1 MIARYLLKSCDAL
14 VALRWRAFVKSC
26 VVLVALVFGANPLL
40 AQNPTYSTKVKS
52 LYLPSQEKA
61 IGRLLPT
68 AEVKIIAEQGDKV
81 EIEIS
86 GWIEDGVPSAVY
98 FVPNRRILVA
108 GINKS
113 TKFDFTTLDSIQDGG
128 KKWLQI
134 KAKFLSDKDGFSE
147 DLEAMWKSAEEM
159 YLANCAICHKLH
171 EKTEFN
177 ANQWPSMINSMLSRT
192 AISKE
197 ESYLL
202 IQYLQKNAKD
212 MPYKK

>member
-1 MIARYLLKSCDAL
+1 MASISKALLI
-14 VALRWRAFVKSC
+14 VAFVFTN
-26 VVLVALVFGANPLL
+26 ALL
-40 AQNPTYSTKVKS
+40 AETYSAKVKQ
-52 LYLPSQEKA
+52 LYLPEQPKA
-61 IGRLLPT
+61 VGRLLPT
-68 AEVKIIAEQGDKV
+68 AEVKILGDLGDKV

-86 GWIEDGVPSAVY
+86 GWIEDGVPSAIY

-113 TKFDFTTLDSIQDGG
+113 TQYKFDDGKSVEDGG
-128 KKWLQI
+128 KKWIQI
-134 KAKFLSDKDGFSE
+134 KTKFLTEKDGFS
-147 DLEAMWKSAEEM
+147 DDVDSLYKSAEEM
-159 YLANCAICHKLH
+159 FNTNCAICHKLH
-171 EKTEFN
+171 PTKEFN

>member
-1 MIARYLLKSCDAL
+1 MRVLKASGLKAVL
-14 VALRWRAFVKSC
+14 IIAFVC
-26 VVLVALVFGANPLL
+26 TNALM
-40 AQNPTYSTKVKS
+40 AQNPTYASKVKS
-52 LYLPSQEKA
+52 LYLPEQTKA
-61 IGRLLPT
+61 VGRLLPT
-68 AEVKIIAEQGDKV
+68 AEVKVIGESGDKV
-81 EIEIS
+81 EVEIS

-113 TKFDFTTLDSIQDGG
+113 TKYDFTTLDSIEDGG

-134 KAKFLSDKDGFSE
+134 KAKFLSEKDGFSE

-159 YLANCAICHKLH
+159 YVANCAICHKLH
-171 EKTEFN
+171 EKTEFS

-192 AISKE
+192 AISKD

>member
-1 MIARYLLKSCDAL
+1 MASVAKALL
-14 VALRWRAFVKSC
+14 VVAFVFTN
-26 VVLVALVFGANPLL
+26 ALL
-40 AQNPTYSTKVKS
+40 AETYSAKVKQ
-52 LYLPSQEKA
+52 LYLPEQPKA
-61 IGRLLPT
+61 VGRLLPT
-68 AEVKIIAEQGDKV
+68 AEVKMLGDSGDKV

-98 FVPNRRILVA
+98 FAPNRRILVA

-113 TKFDFTTLDSIQDGG
+113 TQYKFDDGKSVEDGG
-128 KKWLQI
+128 KKWIQI
-134 KAKFLSDKDGFSE
+134 KAKFLTEKDGFS
-147 DLEAMWKSAEEM
+147 DDVDSMYKSAEEM
-159 YLANCAICHKLH
+159 FNTNCSICHKLH
-171 EKTEFN
+171 DKKEFN

>member
-1 MIARYLLKSCDAL
+1 MIARYLF
-14 VALRWRAFVKSC
+14 AFFAFMLS
-26 VVLVALVFGANPLL
+26 ANLLL
-40 AQNPTYSTKVKS
+40 AQNPTYSTKVKQ
-52 LYLPSQEKA
+52 LYLPEQTKA
-61 IGRLLPT
+61 VGRLLPT
-68 AEVKIIAEQGDKV
+68 AEVKTLG
-81 EIEIS
+81 EIDGKIEVEIS

-113 TKFDFTTLDSIQDGG
+113 TKFDFTVLDSIQDGG

-134 KAKFLSDKDGFSE
+134 KAKFLSEKDGFSE
-147 DLEAMWKSAEEM
+147 DLEAMYKNAEEM
-159 YLANCAICHKLH
+159 YQTNCAICHKLH
-171 EKTEFN
+171 EKTEFS

>member
-1 MIARYLLKSCDAL
+1 MIARYLF
-14 VALRWRAFVKSC
+14 AFIAFMLS
-26 VVLVALVFGANPLL
+26 ANLL
-40 AQNPTYSTKVKS
+40 AQNPTYSTKVKQ
-52 LYLPSQEKA
+52 LYLPEQAKA
-61 IGRLLPT
+61 VGRLLPT
-68 AEVKIIAEQGDKV
+68 AEVKTLG
-81 EIEIS
+81 EIDGKIEVEIS

-113 TKFDFTTLDSIQDGG
+113 TKFDFTVLDSIQDGG

-134 KAKFLSDKDGFSE
+134 KAKFLSEKDGFSE
-147 DLEAMWKSAEEM
+147 DLEAMYKSAEEM
-159 YLANCAICHKLH
+159 YQTNCAICHKLH
-171 EKTEFN
+171 EKTEFS

-192 AISKE
+192 AISKD

>member
-1 MIARYLLKSCDAL
+1 MLGD
-14 VALRWRAFVKSC
+14 F
-26 VVLVALVFGANPLL
+26 
-40 AQNPTYSTKVKS
+40 
-52 LYLPSQEKA
+52 
-61 IGRLLPT
+61 
-68 AEVKIIAEQGDKV
+68 GDKV

-98 FVPNRRILVA
+98 FAPNRRILVA

-113 TKFDFTTLDSIQDGG
+113 TQYKFDDGKSVEDGG
-128 KKWLQI
+128 KKWIQI
-134 KAKFLSDKDGFSE
+134 KAKFLTEKDGFS
-147 DLEAMWKSAEEM
+147 DDVDSMYKSAEEM
-159 YLANCAICHKLH
+159 YATNCSICHKLH
-171 EKTEFN
+171 EKKEFN

>member
-1 MIARYLLKSCDAL
+1 MRIKASVAKALLI
-14 VALRWRAFVKSC
+14 VAFVFTN
-26 VVLVALVFGANPLL
+26 ALL
-40 AQNPTYSTKVKS
+40 AETYSAKVKQ
-52 LYLPSQEKA
+52 LYLPEQPKA
-61 IGRLLPT
+61 VGRLLPT
-68 AEVKIIAEQGDKV
+68 AEVKILGDSGDKV

-98 FVPNRRILVA
+98 FAPNRRILVA

-113 TKFDFTTLDSIQDGG
+113 TQYKFDDGKSVEDGG
-128 KKWLQI
+128 KKWIQI
-134 KAKFLSDKDGFSE
+134 KAKFLTEKDGFS
-147 DLEAMWKSAEEM
+147 DDVDSMYKSAEEM
-159 YLANCAICHKLH
+159 FNTNCSICHKLH
-171 EKTEFN
+171 DKKEFN

>member
-1 MIARYLLKSCDAL
+1 MQIKASVAKALLI
-14 VALRWRAFVKSC
+14 VAFVFTN
-26 VVLVALVFGANPLL
+26 ALL
-40 AQNPTYSTKVKS
+40 AETYSAKVKQ
-52 LYLPSQEKA
+52 LYLPEQPKA
-61 IGRLLPT
+61 VGRLLPT
-68 AEVKIIAEQGDKV
+68 AEVKILGDSGDKV

-98 FVPNRRILVA
+98 FAPNRRILVA

-113 TKFDFTTLDSIQDGG
+113 TQYKFDDGKSVEDGG
-128 KKWLQI
+128 KKWIQI
-134 KAKFLSDKDGFSE
+134 KAKFLTEKDGFS
-147 DLEAMWKSAEEM
+147 DDVDSMYKSAEEM
-159 YLANCAICHKLH
+159 FNTNCSICHKLH
-171 EKTEFN
+171 DKKEFN

>member
-1 MIARYLLKSCDAL
+1 MRIKASVAKAL
-14 VALRWRAFVKSC
+14 FVIAFVFTN
-26 VVLVALVFGANPLL
+26 ALL
-40 AQNPTYSTKVKS
+40 AETYSAKVKQ
-52 LYLPSQEKA
+52 LYLPEQPKA
-61 IGRLLPT
+61 VGRLLPT
-68 AEVKIIAEQGDKV
+68 AEVKMLGDSGDKV

-98 FVPNRRILVA
+98 FAPNRRILVA

-113 TKFDFTTLDSIQDGG
+113 TQYKFDDGKSVEDGG
-128 KKWLQI
+128 KKWIQI
-134 KAKFLSDKDGFSE
+134 KAKFLTEKDGFS
-147 DLEAMWKSAEEM
+147 DDVDSMYKSAEEM
-159 YLANCAICHKLH
+159 FNTNCSICHKLH
-171 EKTEFN
+171 DKKEFN

>member
-1 MIARYLLKSCDAL
+1 MASVAKALLI
-14 VALRWRAFVKSC
+14 VAFVFTN
-26 VVLVALVFGANPLL
+26 ALL
-40 AQNPTYSTKVKS
+40 ADTYSAKVKQ
-52 LYLPSQEKA
+52 LYLPEQPKA
-61 IGRLLPT
+61 VGRLLPT
-68 AEVKIIAEQGDKV
+68 AEVKMLGDSGDKV

-98 FVPNRRILVA
+98 FAPNRRILVA

-113 TKFDFTTLDSIQDGG
+113 TQYKFDDGKSVEDGG
-128 KKWLQI
+128 KKWIQI
-134 KAKFLSDKDGFSE
+134 KAKFLTEKDGFS
-147 DLEAMWKSAEEM
+147 DDVDSMYKSAEEM
-159 YLANCAICHKLH
+159 FNTNCSICHKLH
-171 EKTEFN
+171 DKKEFN

>member
-1 MIARYLLKSCDAL
+1 MQMFKAS
-14 VALRWRAFVKSC
+14 VAKVLFIIVFVC
-26 VVLVALVFGANPLL
+26 TNALL
-40 AQNPTYSTKVKS
+40 AETYSAKVKS
-52 LYLPSQEKA
+52 LYLPEQTKA
-61 IGRLLPT
+61 VGRLLPT
-68 AEVKIIAEQGDKV
+68 AEVKMLGDSGDKV

-98 FVPNRRILVA
+98 FAPNRRILVA

-113 TKFDFTTLDSIQDGG
+113 TQYKFDDGKSVEDGG
-128 KKWLQI
+128 KKWIQI
-134 KAKFLSDKDGFSE
+134 KAKFLTEKDGFS
-147 DLEAMWKSAEEM
+147 DDVNSMYKSAEEM
-159 YLANCAICHKLH
+159 YVTNCSICHKLH
-171 EKTEFN
+171 DKKEFN

>member
-1 MIARYLLKSCDAL
+1 MRIKASVAKAL
-14 VALRWRAFVKSC
+14 FIIAFV
-26 VVLVALVFGANPLL
+26 FANALL
-40 AQNPTYSTKVKS
+40 AETYSAKVKS
-52 LYLPSQEKA
+52 LYLPEQTKA
-61 IGRLLPT
+61 VGRLLPT
-68 AEVKIIAEQGDKV
+68 AEVKMLGDSGDKV

-98 FVPNRRILVA
+98 FAPNRRILVA

-113 TKFDFTTLDSIQDGG
+113 TQYKFDDGKSVEDGG
-128 KKWLQI
+128 KKWIQI
-134 KAKFLSDKDGFSE
+134 KAKFLTEKDGFS
-147 DLEAMWKSAEEM
+147 DDVDSMYKSAEEM
-159 YLANCAICHKLH
+159 YATNCSICHKLH
-171 EKTEFN
+171 EKKEFN

>member
-1 MIARYLLKSCDAL
+1 MIARYLF
-14 VALRWRAFVKSC
+14 AFVAFIFSAT
-26 VVLVALVFGANPLL
+26 LLL

-52 LYLPSQEKA
+52 LYLPEQPKA
-61 IGRLLPT
+61 VGRLLPT

-113 TKFDFTTLDSIQDGG
+113 TKYDFTELDSAQDGG
-128 KKWLQI
+128 KKWIQI
-134 KAKFLSDKDGFSE
+134 KAKFLTEKDGFSDDV
-147 DLEAMWKSAEEM
+147 DLLYKSAEEM
-159 YLANCAICHKLH
+159 YATNCAICHKLH
-171 EKTEFN
+171 DKKEFS
-177 ANQWPSMINSMLSRT
+177 ANQWPSIINSMLSRT